1 MYEIEEECLS
11 QYRKLLQL
19 LDQDSEEI
27 ALGLQGELLDAYR
40 AILIRERDTLMSAL
54 RSIQSII

>member
-19 LDQDSEEI
+19 LEQDSEEI
-27 ALGLQGELLDAYR
+27 ALGLQGELQDAYR